1 MTMKRVFLQFCSIV
15 QFTGVLS
22 VIVLLLLWPA
32 RLSSRRWLKSE
43 RACVCVL
50 ARVPV
55 RLRLRVCVKCLR
67 RTDDDN
73 DDTTVNEEK
82 VHKRTILFRQS

>member
-43 RACVCVL
+43 RACVCVCSREFL
-50 ARVPV
+50 LGFVYEYV
-55 RLRLRVCVKCLR
+55 LSV
-67 RTDDDN
+67 
-73 DDTTVNEEK
+73 
-82 VHKRTILFRQS
+82 

>member
-1 MTMKRVFLQFCSIV
+1 M
-15 QFTGVLS
+15 
-22 VIVLLLLWPA
+22 IVLLLLWPA

-43 RACVCVL
+43 RACVCVCVL

-73 DDTTVNEEK
+73 YDTTVNEEK